1 MSYRISA
8 KNRKI
13 KRILFQILSIIKFEW
28 LNISHPLMVVVIW
41 VLIASIW
48 IFLNWFDTYDGVISW
63 NGFHKIL
70 WITGYILLLL
80 NIKILFFIFWQ
91 KTKETLK
98 NIFSF
103 HVKDGIVIVML
114 VGFWVIMSINSVFI
128 IDNTQIFREGI
139 VLWKGLIYV
148 IVGYT
153 LGIFWAFFHLYSK
166 TKTSIYI
173 EGSDENKELF
183 WENISEVSK
192 NNMKLPF

>member
-13 KRILFQILSIIKFEW
+13 KRILLQILSIIKFEW
-28 LNISHPLMVVVIW
+28 LNISNSLKIVVIW
-41 VLIASIW
+41 VILTSIW

-70 WITGYILLLL
+70 WVTGYILLLL

-91 KTKETLK
+91 KTKETIK

-103 HVKDGIVIVML
+103 HIKDAIVIVMF
-114 VGFWVIMSINSVFI
+114 VSFWFIISINSVFI
-128 IDNTQIFREGI
+128 IENIQIFQEGI
-139 VLWKGLIYV
+139 ILWKGIIYV

-153 LGIFWAFFHLYSK
+153 LGMFGWFFHLYSK

-173 EGSDENKELF
+173 ESENQEFL
-183 WENISEVSK
+183 WENIIEENK